1 MDSEPK
7 TPTQESESL
16 SSFSALLRLLRYAK
30 GHNQK
35 ILLAVSCSIINKVF
49 DVMPE
54 ILIGIAIDVVVNRD
68 RSFVAGFGFETPQS
82 QIAVLAVITFFIWA
96 GESLFEYFYLVL
108 WRNLSQ
114 RLQAELRQD
123 AYVQMQSQSMA
134 YFENHSSGE
143 LISILNDDVNQL
155 ERFLDGG
162 ANDIIQTVVTV
173 VLVGGVFFYLSPVIA
188 LLAFTPIPVIV
199 WGAFY
204 FLRRATPLY
213 ADVREQVGRIAN
225 RLANNIGGIATIK
238 SFTAEAREAK
248 ALSDASEAYV
258 AANSRAIA
266 VSSAFIPVIRMA
278 ILVGFLTT
286 FVYGGL
292 QALNGSLN
300 VGAYGV
306 LVFLTQRL
314 LWPLTDLAKTI
325 DLFERA
331 MASTRRIF
339 GVLEAPVQIVD
350 QGAAP
355 SSGISANTN
364 AGNELQVL
372 PIPIAGAIELKDV
385 QFRFLGSNAGLS
397 DFTLSIAAGGT
408 TALVGVTGSGK
419 STVAKLL
426 LRFYEPDSGVITFD
440 GVDISQLSLFELRSN
455 IGFVGQ
461 DVFMFEGTVAENIR
475 YGDPA
480 CNDEQLHQAAHAA
493 QALDFINALPGGMQT
508 QVGERGVKL
517 SGGQRQRLSLARA
530 IIKDPPVLILDEATS
545 AVDNETEA
553 AIQRAL
559 EEVARDRTVLIIAHR
574 LSTIVNA
581 DNIVVLEAGRVVEQG
596 THSELLALG
605 GAYSKQ
611 WSAQLIVKDGR

>member
-1 MDSEPK
+1 MKSEP
-7 TPTQESESL
+7 SVADSSSDNL
-16 SSFSALLRLLRYAK
+16 SSFSALLKLLRYAK
-30 GHNQK
+30 GHRRK
-35 ILLAVSCSIINKVF
+35 ILLAISCSIINKIF

-54 ILIGIAIDVVVNRD
+54 ILIGIAIDVVVNKES
-68 RSFVAGFGFETPQS
+68 SFVAGFGFETPQS
-82 QIAVLAVITFFIWA
+82 QIAVLAVFTFLIWA

-114 RLQAELRQD
+114 RLQAELRQET
-123 AYVQMQSQSMA
+123 YVHMQSQGMA
-134 YFENHSSGE
+134 YFENHTTGE

-188 LLAFTPIPVIV
+188 ILAFTPIPVII
-199 WGAFY
+199 WGAFF
-204 FLRRATPLY
+204 FLKRATPLY
-213 ADVREQVGRIAN
+213 ADVRQQVGRIADK
-225 RLANNIGGIATIK
+225 LANNIGGIITIK
-238 SFTAEAREAK
+238 SYTAEDREAK
-248 ALSDASEAYV
+248 ALADASEDYV
-258 AANSRAIA
+258 VANSRAIA

-278 ILVGFLTT
+278 ILVGFLFT

-339 GVLEAPVQIVD
+339 GVLESPVQVAD
-350 QGAAP
+350 
-355 SSGISANTN
+355 SGTQN
-364 AGNELQVL
+364 L
-372 PIPIAGAIELKDV
+372 PIPVAGELKFSNI
-385 QFRFLGSNAGLS
+385 QFRFAGSSAGLS
-397 DFTLSIAAGGT
+397 DFDLTVPAAET

-419 STVAKLL
+419 STVAKLI
-426 LRFYEPDSGVITFD
+426 LRLYEPTSGVITFD
-440 GVDISQLSLFELRSN
+440 NINIAKLSLHELRSK

-461 DVFMFEGTVAENIR
+461 DVFMFDGTVADNIR
-475 YGDPA
+475 YGDPS
-480 CNDEQLHQAAHAA
+480 CTDDQLRFAVQVA
-493 QALDFINALPGGMQT
+493 QATDFINALPEGLDSA
-508 QVGERGVKL
+508 VGERGIKL

-530 IIKDPPVLILDEATS
+530 IVKNPPVLILDEATS

-553 AIQRAL
+553 AIQSAL
-559 EEVARDRTVLIIAHR
+559 ESIGRNRTVLIIAHR
-574 LSTIVNA
+574 LSTIINA
-581 DNIVVLEAGRVVEQG
+581 DNIVVLESGRVVEQG
-596 THSELLALG
+596 THSDLLNAG

-611 WSAQLIVKDGR
+611 WSIQSNYLG

>member
-1 MDSEPK
+1 
-7 TPTQESESL
+7 
-16 SSFSALLRLLRYAK
+16 
-30 GHNQK
+30 
-35 ILLAVSCSIINKVF
+35 
-49 DVMPE
+49 MPE
-54 ILIGIAIDVVVNRD
+54 ILIGIAIDVVVSRES
-68 RSFVAGFGFETPQS
+68 SFVARLGFEAPES
-82 QIAVLAVITFFIWA
+82 QIMLLAVLTFFVWA

-123 AYVQMQSQSMA
+123 AYVHMQSQGMV

-173 VLVGGVFFYLSPVIA
+173 ILVGGVFFYLSPVIA
-188 LLAFTPIPVIV
+188 LLAVSPIPVII

-213 ADVREQVGRIAN
+213 ANVRLQVGRIAT
-225 RLANNIGGIATIK
+225 RLSNNIGGIATIK
-238 SFTAEAREAK
+238 SFTAEEREAK
-248 ALSDASEAYV
+248 ALAAASEEYV
-258 AANSRAIA
+258 EANSRAIA

-278 ILVGFLTT
+278 ILAGFLFT

-339 GVLEAPVQIVD
+339 CVLEAPVEVQD
-350 QGAAP
+350 
-355 SSGISANTN
+355 
-364 AGNELQVL
+364 AGVL
-372 PIPIAGAIELKDV
+372 TLPRPVAGLIAFKEV
-385 QFRFLGSNAGLS
+385 QFRFSGSNAGLS
-397 DFTLSIAAGGT
+397 DFSLQVPSGVT

-426 LRFYEPDSGVITFD
+426 MRFYEADSGAITLD
-440 GVDISQLSLFELRSN
+440 SVDISALSLHELRSQ

-461 DVFMFEGTVAENIR
+461 DVFMFDGTIGDNIR
-475 YGDPA
+475 YGNTA
-480 CNDEQLHQAAHAA
+480 CTAEQLNAAARAA
-493 QALDFINALPGGMQT
+493 QALDFINALPQGMET
-508 QVGERGVKL
+508 LVGERGVKL

-530 IIKDPPVLILDEATS
+530 IVKDPPVLILDEATS

-553 AIQRAL
+553 AIQLAL
-559 EEVARDRTVLIIAHR
+559 EEVSRDRTVLVIAHR

-581 DNIVVLEAGRVVEQG
+581 GNIVVLEAGRIVEQG
-596 THSELLALG
+596 THSELLQLG
-605 GAYSKQ
+605 QSYSRQ
-611 WSAQLIVKDGR
+611 WLLQAGMQR

>member
-1 MDSEPK
+1 MSEDVLK
-7 TPTQESESL
+7 NVSNTVESETGI
-16 SSFSALLRLLRYAK
+16 SSFAALLKLLRYAT
-30 GHNQK
+30 GHRK
-35 ILLAVSCSIINKVF
+35 RILLAICCSVVNKIF

-54 ILIGIAIDVVVNRD
+54 ILIGIAIDVVVNREN
-68 RSFVAGFGFETPQS
+68 SFVAKLGFEAPES
-82 QIAVLAVITFFIWA
+82 QILVLAVLTFFVWA

-123 AYVQMQSQSMA
+123 AYVHMQSQGMV

-173 VLVGGVFFYLSPVIA
+173 ILVGGVFFYLSPVIA
-188 LLAFTPIPVIV
+188 LLAFTPVPVIV

-213 ADVREQVGRIAN
+213 ANVRQQVGKIAA

-238 SFTAEAREAK
+238 SFTAEVREAE
-248 ALSDASEAYV
+248 ALASASEDYV
-258 AANSRAIA
+258 EANSRAIA

-278 ILVGFLTT
+278 ILAGFLFT

-292 QALNGSLN
+292 QALNGNLN

-314 LWPLTDLAKTI
+314 LWPLTDLAKTV

-339 GVLEAPVQIVD
+339 GVLETPVEVLD
-350 QGAAP
+350 
-355 SSGISANTN
+355 SGELSLPQPV
-364 AGNELQVL
+364 AGE
-372 PIPIAGAIELKDV
+372 IGFSEV
-385 QFRFLGSNAGLS
+385 QFRFTGSNAGLS
-397 DFTLSIAAGGT
+397 DFSLVVPAGKT

-426 LRFYEPDSGVITFD
+426 LRFYESNNGTITID
-440 GVDISQLSLFELRSN
+440 NIDISALSLFELRSQ

-461 DVFMFEGTVAENIR
+461 DVFMFDGTVGDNIR
-475 YGDPA
+475 YGKTDCTEVQMISA
-480 CNDEQLHQAAHAA
+480 VRAA
-493 QALDFINALPGGMQT
+493 QAFDFINALPEGMET
-508 QVGERGVKL
+508 LVGERGVKL

-530 IIKDPPVLILDEATS
+530 IVKNPPILILDEATS

-553 AIQRAL
+553 AIQLAL
-559 EEVARDRTVLIIAHR
+559 EEVSQDRTVIVIAHN
-574 LSTIVNA
+574 LSTIIDA
-581 DNIVVLEAGRVVEQG
+581 DNIVVLEAGRIAEQG
-596 THSELLALG
+596 THDELLELG
-605 GAYSKQ
+605 QAYSRQ
-611 WSAQLIVKDGR
+611 WLLQAGQ

>member
-1 MDSEPK
+1 
-7 TPTQESESL
+7 
-16 SSFSALLRLLRYAK
+16 
-30 GHNQK
+30 
-35 ILLAVSCSIINKVF
+35 
-49 DVMPE
+49 MPE
-54 ILIGIAIDVVVNRD
+54 ILIGIAIDVVVSRES
-68 RSFVAGFGFETPQS
+68 SFVAKLGFEAPES
-82 QIAVLAVITFFIWA
+82 QIMLLAVLTFFVWA

-123 AYVQMQSQSMA
+123 AYVHMQSQGMV

-173 VLVGGVFFYLSPVIA
+173 ILVGGVFFYLSPVIA
-188 LLAFTPIPVIV
+188 LLAITPIPVII

-213 ADVREQVGRIAN
+213 ANVRLQVGNIAG

-238 SFTAEAREAK
+238 SFTAEAREAE
-248 ALSDASEAYV
+248 ALAAASEAYV
-258 AANSRAIA
+258 EANSRAIA

-278 ILVGFLTT
+278 ILAGFLFT

-292 QALNGSLN
+292 QALKGNLN

-339 GVLEAPVQIVD
+339 GVIEAPLEVID
-350 QGAAP
+350 
-355 SSGISANTN
+355 SGEQLLARPV
-364 AGNELQVL
+364 AGE
-372 PIPIAGAIELKDV
+372 IEFKAV
-385 QFRFLGSNAGLS
+385 QFRFTGSNAGLS
-397 DFTLSIAAGGT
+397 DFSLVVPAGKT

-426 LRFYEPDSGVITFD
+426 LRFYESNSGTITLD
-440 GVDISQLSLFELRSN
+440 GIDLNALSLLELRSQ

-461 DVFMFEGTVAENIR
+461 DVFMFDGTIGDNIR
-475 YGDPA
+475 YGNTE
-480 CNDEQLHQAAHAA
+480 CTDEQMIAAARAA
-493 QALDFINALPGGMQT
+493 QALNFINALPDGMDT
-508 QVGERGVKL
+508 MVGERGVKL

-530 IIKDPPVLILDEATS
+530 IVKDPPVLILDEATS
-545 AVDNETEA
+545 AVDNETESE
-553 AIQRAL
+553 IQLAL
-559 EEVARDRTVLIIAHR
+559 EEVGRERTVLVIAHR

-581 DNIVVLEAGRVVEQG
+581 DSIVVLEAGQILEQG
-596 THSELLALG
+596 SHSELLELG
-605 GAYSKQ
+605 QAYSKQ
-611 WSAQLIVKDGR
+611 WLLQARH

>member
-1 MDSEPK
+1 MSDFSRTVEN
-7 TPTQESESL
+7 EADL
-16 SSFSALLRLLRYAK
+16 SSLAALVKLLRYAT
-30 GHNQK
+30 GHRKK
-35 ILLAVSCSIINKVF
+35 ILLAICCSIINKIF

-54 ILIGIAIDVVVNRD
+54 ILIGIAIDVVVSRES
-68 RSFVAGFGFETPQS
+68 SFIAKLGFEAPES
-82 QIAVLAVITFFIWA
+82 QIMLLAVLTFFVWA

-123 AYVQMQSQSMA
+123 AYVHMQSQGMV

-213 ADVREQVGRIAN
+213 ANVRLQVGKIAV
-225 RLANNIGGIATIK
+225 RLANNIGGIVTIK

-248 ALSDASEAYV
+248 ALAAASEEYV
-258 AANSRAIA
+258 EANSRAIA

-278 ILVGFLTT
+278 ILAGFLFT

-314 LWPLTDLAKTI
+314 LWPLTDLAKTV

-339 GVLEAPVQIVD
+339 GVLEAPVEVLD
-350 QGAAP
+350 
-355 SSGISANTN
+355 SG
-364 AGNELQVL
+364 ELSL
-372 PIPIAGAIELKDV
+372 PLPVSGEIDFNNV
-385 QFRFLGSNAGLS
+385 QFTFAGSNAGLN
-397 DFTLSIAAGGT
+397 DFSLLVPAGKT
-408 TALVGVTGSGK
+408 TALVGATGSGK

-426 LRFYEPDSGVITFD
+426 LRFYESNSGVITFD
-440 GVDISQLSLFELRSN
+440 GIDIGALSLLELRSQ

-461 DVFMFEGTVAENIR
+461 DVFMFDGTIGDNIR
-475 YGDPA
+475 YGNPDCTDA
-480 CNDEQLHQAAHAA
+480 QMIAAARAA
-493 QALDFINALPGGMQT
+493 QALDFINALPEGMNT
-508 QVGERGVKL
+508 LVGERGVKL

-530 IIKDPPVLILDEATS
+530 IVKDPPVLILDEATS

-553 AIQRAL
+553 AIQLAL
-559 EEVARDRTVLIIAHR
+559 EEVSRDRTVLVIAHR
-574 LSTIVNA
+574 LSTIVTA
-581 DNIVVLEAGRVVEQG
+581 DNIVVLEAGRIVEQG
-596 THSELLALG
+596 THNELLNLG
-605 GAYSKQ
+605 QTYSKQ
-611 WSAQLIVKDGR
+611 WLLQARQ

>member
-1 MDSEPK
+1 MSDFSRTVEN
-7 TPTQESESL
+7 EADL
-16 SSFSALLRLLRYAK
+16 SSLAALVKLLRYAT
-30 GHNQK
+30 GHRKK
-35 ILLAVSCSIINKVF
+35 ILLAICCSIINKIF

-54 ILIGIAIDVVVNRD
+54 ILIGIAIDVVVSRES
-68 RSFVAGFGFETPQS
+68 SFIAKLGFEAPES
-82 QIAVLAVITFFIWA
+82 QIMLLAVLTFFVWA

-123 AYVQMQSQSMA
+123 AYVHMQSQGMV

-213 ADVREQVGRIAN
+213 ANVRLQVGKIAV
-225 RLANNIGGIATIK
+225 RLANNIGGIVTIK

-248 ALSDASEAYV
+248 ALAAASEEYV
-258 AANSRAIA
+258 EANSRAIA

-278 ILVGFLTT
+278 ILAGFLFT

-314 LWPLTDLAKTI
+314 LWPLTDLAKTV

-339 GVLEAPVQIVD
+339 GVLEAPVEVLD
-350 QGAAP
+350 
-355 SSGISANTN
+355 SG
-364 AGNELQVL
+364 ELSL
-372 PIPIAGAIELKDV
+372 PLPVSGEIDFNDV
-385 QFRFLGSNAGLS
+385 QFTFAGSNAGLN
-397 DFTLSIAAGGT
+397 DFSLLVPAGKT
-408 TALVGVTGSGK
+408 TALVGATGSGK

-426 LRFYEPDSGVITFD
+426 LRFYESNSGVITFD
-440 GVDISQLSLFELRSN
+440 GIDIGALSLLELRSQ

-461 DVFMFEGTVAENIR
+461 DVFMFDGTIGDNIR
-475 YGDPA
+475 YGNPDCTDA
-480 CNDEQLHQAAHAA
+480 QMIAAARAA
-493 QALDFINALPGGMQT
+493 QALDFINALPEGMNT
-508 QVGERGVKL
+508 LVGERGVKL

-530 IIKDPPVLILDEATS
+530 IVKDPPVLILDEATS

-553 AIQRAL
+553 AIQLAL
-559 EEVARDRTVLIIAHR
+559 EEVSRDRTVLVIAHR
-574 LSTIVNA
+574 LSTIVTA
-581 DNIVVLEAGRVVEQG
+581 DNIVVLEAGRIVEQG
-596 THSELLALG
+596 THNELLNLG
-605 GAYSKQ
+605 QTYSKQ
-611 WSAQLIVKDGR
+611 WLLQARQ

>member
-1 MDSEPK
+1 MSDRSPVAENK
-7 TPTQESESL
+7 AELSSL
-16 SSFSALLRLLRYAK
+16 SALTKLLRYAR
-30 GHNQK
+30 GHRKK
-35 ILLAVSCSIINKVF
+35 IVLAISCSIINKVF

-54 ILIGIAIDVVVNRD
+54 ILIGIAIDVVVNRES
-68 RSFVAGFGFETPQS
+68 SFVAKLGFEAPES
-82 QIAVLAVITFFIWA
+82 QILVLAVLTFFVWA
-96 GESLFEYFYLVL
+96 GESLFEYFYLIL

-123 AYVQMQSQSMA
+123 TYVHMQSQGMD
-134 YFENHSSGE
+134 YFENNSTGE

-173 VLVGGVFFYLSPVIA
+173 VLVGGVFVFLSPVIA

-213 ADVREQVGRIAN
+213 ADVRLQVGRIAT

-248 ALSDASEAYV
+248 ALAAASEDYV
-258 AANSRAIA
+258 EANSRAIA

-278 ILVGFLTT
+278 ILAGFLTT

-292 QALNGSLN
+292 QALNGELN

-339 GVLEAPVQIVD
+339 GVLEAPVEVLD
-350 QGAAP
+350 
-355 SSGISANTN
+355 SGTQSLPVPV
-364 AGNELQVL
+364 AGEIQFKN
-372 PIPIAGAIELKDV
+372 V
-385 QFRFLGSNAGLS
+385 QFRFAGSNAGLN
-397 DFTLSIAAGGT
+397 DFNLTVPAGKT

-426 LRFYEPDSGVITFD
+426 LRFYESNNGAITLD
-440 GVDISQLSLFELRSN
+440 GVDISELSLFDLRSQ

-461 DVFMFEGTVAENIR
+461 DVFMFDGTIGDNIR
-475 YGDPA
+475 YGNTVCTDA
-480 CNDEQLHQAAHAA
+480 EMISAARAA
-493 QALDFINALPGGMQT
+493 QALDFIEALPRGMDT
-508 QVGERGVKL
+508 LVGERGAKL

-530 IIKDPPVLILDEATS
+530 IVKDPPVLILDEATS

-553 AIQRAL
+553 AIQLAL
-559 EEVARDRTVLIIAHR
+559 DEVSRDRTVLVIAHR

-581 DNIVVLEAGRVVEQG
+581 DNIVVLETGSVVEQG

-605 GAYSKQ
+605 RAYSKQ
-611 WSAQLIVKDGR
+611 WSVQAG